1 MGVID
6 TLGIADELAQ
16 DGVFTREQAERL
28 ARVSGR
34 AATEAL
40 ATKSD
45 IDALRADIASF
56 KADLER
62 AVAQTRSDLEHAILV
77 SRRELEVEI
86 QAVNRDTIKWF
97 AGILLAHGIA
107 VIAVTVTLVKLL

>member
-1 MGVID
+1 MIGVID
-6 TLGIADELAQ
+6 TLAIADELAQ

-45 IDALRADIASF
+45 IDAIRADIAGF
-56 KADLER
+56 RTEIVNELTRTRADLER
-62 AVAQTRSDLEHAILV
+62 AIAETRADLERAIVQTRSDLEHSILEPPRT
-77 SRRELEVEI
+77 RR
-86 QAVNRDTIKWF
+86 
-97 AGILLAHGIA
+97 
-107 VIAVTVTLVKLL
+107 